1 LEAAGETYTIRQLA
15 DEFGLT
21 VRTIRF
27 YEEKGLLAPTRKE
40 NGRRIYSA
48 RDRVRLGTIVQI
60 RKMGFSVSDIPGM
73 LAGPDGNLADLKLS
87 LSDLDKRILS
97 LQRQEGEVDKA
108 IAALMRHRSRLLG
121 EEEPPS

>member
-1 LEAAGETYTIRQLA
+1 METYTIRQLA

-27 YEEKGLLAPTRKE
+27 YEEKGLLAPARKE
-40 NGRRIYSA
+40 NGRRLYSA

-97 LQRQEGEVDKA
+97 LQRQKGEVDEA
-108 IAALMRHRSRLLG
+108 IEALRRHRSRLLG
-121 EEEPPS
+121 EEEPPC

>member
-1 LEAAGETYTIRQLA
+1 VETYTIRQLA

-27 YEEKGLLAPTRKE
+27 YEEKGLLAPARKE
-40 NGRRIYSA
+40 NGRRLYSA

-87 LSDLDKRILS
+87 LSNLNKRILS
-97 LQRQEGEVDKA
+97 LQRQKGEVDEA
-108 IAALMRHRSRLLG
+108 IEALRRHRSRLLG
-121 EEEPPS
+121 EEEPPC